1 MMKKLEPL
9 NTLPLQQFIQ
19 QVKSAE
25 SSRSKEI
32 KMDIDQAKNLALTL
46 GIVMSRLTGDLEKFI
61 TELYHAQDQ
70 TIEIKMDGGH
80 SF

>member
-1 MMKKLEPL
+1 MKKLEPL

-19 QVKSAE
+19 QVKSAD

-61 TELYHAQDQ
+61 TELYQAQDQ